1 MKLIVGLG
9 NPGDKYTNTRHNI
22 GFKILDEI
30 AGTEPWKKQAK
41 SLVSSTRIAG
51 KKVILAKPQTY
62 MNLSGEAILPL
73 QSFYKWKPEDILV
86 VVDDINLDIGKVRLR
101 DKGSHGGQ
109 NGLRDIIQKIGP
121 NFHRLR
127 IGVGPVPPKWDV
139 SNFVLSKPAVEES
152 KILQK
157 VVADAGK
164 VLDTLTAKG
173 MPEAM
178 ALYNGF
184 QWKA

>member
-30 AGTEPWKKQAK
+30 AGAEPWKKQAK
-41 SLVSSTRIAG
+41 SHVSSARIAG

-73 QSFYKWKPEDILV
+73 LSFYKWKPEDVLV
-86 VVDDINLDIGKVRLR
+86 VVDDIHLDVGKVRFR

-109 NGLRDIIQKIGP
+109 NGLRDIIQKIGA
-121 NFHRLR
+121 NFQRLR
-127 IGVGPVPPKWDV
+127 VGVGPVPPKWDTA
-139 SNFVLSKPAVEES
+139 NFVLSKPSPEETNV
-152 KILQK
+152 LQK
-157 VVADAGK
+157 VVADAPK
-164 VLDTLTAKG
+164 VLDTLAEEG
-173 MPEAM
+173 MAEAM

-184 QWKA
+184 QWKI

>member
-1 MKLIVGLG
+1 
-9 NPGDKYTNTRHNI
+9 
-22 GFKILDEI
+22 
-30 AGTEPWKKQAK
+30 
-41 SLVSSTRIAG
+41 
-51 KKVILAKPQTY
+51 
-62 MNLSGEAILPL
+62 
-73 QSFYKWKPEDILV
+73 
-86 VVDDINLDIGKVRLR
+86 
-101 DKGSHGGQ
+101 
-109 NGLRDIIQKIGP
+109 
-121 NFHRLR
+121 
-127 IGVGPVPPKWDV
+127 V